1 MSITKVQNEL
11 IAINAIS
18 GTLIA
23 DNAVTSVHIA
33 KNNIG
38 TVQIAENSVTSVSI
52 AQNNVTGV
60 QIANNAVTSTQLADN
75 AVTATKI
82 PDGTQ
87 LALGATAFSSSV
99 AISGAAS
106 AAISEGLLI
115 DYSTNLARF
124 LTYDS
129 STGSEIAFYTQP
141 NGGST
146 TQALRIDSSQDSTFA
161 GNVSLGGTDG
171 DNAVLS
177 LTANT
182 GNWVFTNVQSN
193 RNLEISDSDGTGTVL
208 TITTSGNVGIGT
220 TNPYSGTNVTSLTV
234 SAASYPSVA
243 LQISGTTA
251 GLLMANSA
259 GLDVYATGNKVM
271 NFITDDTTRMRID
284 GSGKVG
290 IGTTSPNE
298 PLTIRSSAENINCS
312 LLEIGNDLHATNTKD
327 AWIKFVCGAAQ
338 NDNSWA
344 VGAYPGSFR
353 FSYLGT
359 RGTAV
364 TTASAERMRIT
375 SSGDL
380 LLGCTSSAQA
390 SDTGIKLRED
400 DRLYMVNAHTSGE
413 QISYYGNGGY
423 KFYVAISGSIYSTN
437 TSISGISDGRLKENV
452 RDLDT
457 GLEQVLALQ
466 PRRFDWKEN
475 EGTGQKDAIG
485 FVAQEVEAVLP
496 DVIDDFKHD
505 VYDDAKSVKTT
516 DIVPTLVKAIQEQQE
531 QIETLKKEVAALK
544 G

>member
-505 VYDDAKSVKTT
+505 
-516 DIVPTLVKAIQEQQE
+516 
-531 QIETLKKEVAALK
+531 